1 MNRPL
6 LDGLTTAQRDA
17 VAHAGG
23 PMVVVAGAGAGKTTV
38 LSRRLAWL
46 VAEGAP
52 PASVL
57 ALTFTQKAAAELRGR
72 AETLL
77 GRSHETLRVMTF
89 HAWARDLVRTHG
101 VEAGLLAPRD
111 IIGEEERALML
122 LDRLAELDLRH
133 YDMRGDPASVVERLI
148 ARIDR
153 FRDNLVGADQ
163 VLAWARERVANAGR
177 PADRARAER
186 ELEFATAFTAHDRW
200 LEEAGLEDFGGSL
213 ARAIDLLRAE
223 PAAHSAAAEG
233 TRHVLVDEFQDT
245 NYAQA
250 QLLYEVS
257 DRAESV
263 VVVGDDDQGIY
274 RFRGAS
280 TKNIADF
287 RHRYPGCA
295 EARLIVNFRSHQRIL
310 DASGAVV
317 APLPDRDPKELRA
330 AEGSAGPPPR
340 LWCAPDPAGEA
351 RAVAAEIRR
360 LADEGMPYEEQAI
373 LM

>member
-1 MNRPL
+1 M

-17 VAHAGG
+17 VAHSGG

-46 VAEGAP
+46 VAEGTA

-72 AETLL
+72 AEDLL

-101 VEAGLLAPRD
+101 VEAGALAPRD

-133 YDMRGDPASVVERLI
+133 YDMRGDPATVVERLI

-153 FRDNLVGADQ
+153 FRDNLLDAEQ
-163 VLAWARERVANAGR
+163 ALSWARDRVANAGR

-186 ELEFATAFTAHDRW
+186 ELEFATAFAAHDRW

-213 ARAIDLLRAE
+213 ARAIDLLRSE
-223 PAAHSAAAEG
+223 PSAHGAACEA

-280 TKNIADF
+280 TKNMADF
-287 RHRYPGCA
+287 RNRYPACA
-295 EARLIVNFRSHQRIL
+295 EARLVVNFRSHQRIL

-330 AEGSAGPPPR
+330 AEGSA
-340 LWCAPDPAGEA
+340 
-351 RAVAAEIRR
+351 
-360 LADEGMPYEEQAI
+360 
-373 LM
+373 